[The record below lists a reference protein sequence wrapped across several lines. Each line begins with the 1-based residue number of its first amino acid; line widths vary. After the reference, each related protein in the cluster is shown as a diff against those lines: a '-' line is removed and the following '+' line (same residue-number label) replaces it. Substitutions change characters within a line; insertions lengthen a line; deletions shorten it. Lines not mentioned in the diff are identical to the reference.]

1 MEKVDWQVAE
11 DLAQYWVTRRTD
23 HSEVRRLMNYLR
35 QLMQQDHP
43 TPGDRF
49 FEFVQVLAMDGAV
62 MQRSQQTTVYY
73 QELWAGC
80 DHHLQVYRAEPQKL
94 LEILGWTTR
103 LMRYYSAR

>member
-1 MEKVDWQVAE
+1 MEQADWQVAE
-11 DLAQYWVTRRTD
+11 ALAQDWVKQRTD
-23 HSEVRRLMNYLR
+23 YSEVRRLMNYLR
-35 QLMQQDHP
+35 QLMQQEHP

-49 FEFVQVLAMDGAV
+49 FEFVQVLATDGAV

-73 QELWAGC
+73 RELWVGC
-80 DHHLQVYRAEPQKL
+80 DRYLQAYRAEPQKL